1 MYSIQKINDKQNTKL
16 RKKNSRNLKNK
27 NLCCWMKLD
36 GVGPS
41 SSTCTREWG
50 GSTN

>member
-1 MYSIQKINDKQNTKL
+1 MTKEKTNKIEWKGKKTQKFGKRIIL
-16 RKKNSRNLKNK
+16 AY
-27 NLCCWMKLD
+27 WMKL
-36 GVGPS
+36 VVVVPS